1 MINMVR
7 YDIHMP
13 NFAYIVFVED
23 PIIFYQYTTSPFDKN
38 IRINPIQTVSNNDLH
53 TYIHSHTLIF
63 LY

>member
-23 PIIFYQYTTSPFDKN
+23 PITSYHYTTSSFDKS
-38 IRINPIQTVSNNDLH
+38 IRINPIQTFLNNDPQ
-53 TYIHSHTLIF
+53 SHIRF
-63 LY
+63 LYR